1 MPRNACHRSAETGG
15 SLSFRAL
22 AAATAPNFCRLLF
35 ASSVTCELKTCRML
49 ATSCDALVS
58 QTLSCLPV
66 PRSLRLAKHALLF
79 CQAVW
84 PRLRHHLPES
94 WAAIRTLQDLRPRG
108 VRTPVPL
115 PLVLSMIIAARARAL
130 PVVGVSRETWLL
142 FAYLLEV
149 GFFALLRPGELLNLK
164 ACDVGTLNSL
174 SLGLPHCTL
183 RISCPKNRR
192 SMGPE
197 QFVVLTHP
205 CACMWL
211 TYFAGLR
218 RPHECLW
225 LASAQE
231 VRSRFHSVCR
241 CLGLL
246 HCRLT
251 PASLRAGGASYFYL
265 SGMPISSLKFMG
277 RWTSEATLAHYIQF
291 ATAQQVLLR
300 LSDRTS
306 RNLRLLLLQG
316 FFLLEPSAVV
326 KQTLHRYQHVHTPR
340 YNTRQGDVTLFYL
353 LE

>member
-1 MPRNACHRSAETGG
+1 MPSLRRDWWQPKLSRFSSRYRAQLLQAAVCLFGYLRAENLPDACDIMRRTRFADT
-15 SLSFRAL
+15 AL
-22 AAATAPNFCRLLF
+22 LGFVQHICK
-35 ASSVTCELKTCRML
+35 S
-49 ATSCDALVS
+49 
-58 QTLSCLPV
+58 PV

-108 VRTPVPL
+108 VRTPMPL
-115 PLVLSMIIAARARAL
+115 PLVLSMIIAARARTL
-130 PVVGVSRETWLL
+130 CVVGVSRETWLL
-142 FAYLLEV
+142 FACLLEV

-174 SLGLPHCTL
+174 SLGLPRCTL
-183 RISCPKNRR
+183 HISCPKNRR

-197 QFVVLTHP
+197 QFVVLTHR

-211 TYFAGLR
+211 TYFAGLC

-231 VRSRFHSVCR
+231 FRSRFHSVCR

-306 RNLRLLLLQG
+306 RKLRLLLLQG
-316 FFLLEPSAVV
+316 FSCSSL
-326 KQTLHRYQHVHTPR
+326 QQ
-340 YNTRQGDVTLFYL
+340 
-353 LE
+353 